1 MSLYTLS
8 REDFIS
14 VLFGKPLEALTCG
27 EVCEKLGVVG
37 ESVNVEFKESFAS
50 VREMDRELLRAVV
63 GFLNAPEGYG
73 LVALG
78 VRDPGRPGERVACLS
93 KDLFEWRRPGEIE
106 AHVRDAILGN
116 LKSVPR
122 AIAPPR
128 IGVRV
133 FDCRGDC
140 GLGRDG
146 WLVLVYVERS
156 SDAVYY
162 SGIDGVTYMRK
173 ANTTQPLSL
182 EEVLA
187 LVESKRRPI
196 VRVLLEPRME
206 DPRRLRFGVWLE
218 NIGYK
223 PAMQVVCKL
232 LISKL
237 VVSSD
242 RQREVSIESI
252 RPDHRLSE
260 SLIQEKE
267 DFFWI
272 LEFPNIYPMSVPAYP
287 HVRLYKG
294 ELEVDLGSDL
304 PEQAAM
310 AIYAEI
316 YTEETKTWEQLV
328 VNISRDRAPAQQS
341 TLEVRDY
348 IGNTILKQTKWS
360 PETQQ

>member
-1 MSLYTLS
+1 MSLYTLP
-8 REDFIS
+8 REDFVS
-14 VLFGKPLEALTCG
+14 MLFGKPLEVLTCG

-37 ESVNVEFKESFAS
+37 ESMNVEFKESFAS

-133 FDCRGDC
+133 FDCRSDC

-162 SGIDGVTYMRK
+162 SGIDNTAYVRR
-173 ANTTQPLSL
+173 ASTTQPLSL
-182 EEVLA
+182 EEALV

-196 VRVLLEPRME
+196 VRVLLDPRVV
-206 DPRRLRFGVWLE
+206 DPRRLKFTVWLE

-223 PAMQVVCKL
+223 PAMQVFCKL

-237 VVSSD
+237 VVSGD
-242 RQREVSIESI
+242 QQRAIFIESI
-252 RPDHRLSE
+252 RPDHKLSG
-260 SLIQEKE
+260 SPVQEE
-267 DFFWI
+267 GLWFA
-272 LEFPNIYPMSVPAYP
+272 LELLNIYPANVPVYP
-287 HVRLYKG
+287 HVVLRKG
-294 ELEVDLGSDL
+294 ELEAVLGSDL
-304 PEQAAM
+304 PEQAVVVTRAL
-310 AIYAEI
+310 IF
-316 YTEETKTWEQLV
+316 TEETVTQERLV
-328 VNISRDRAPAQQS
+328 INISKGRAPTQQLA
-341 TLEVRDY
+341 LEVQGY
-348 IGNTILKQTKWS
+348 LGNTILKAS
-360 PETQQ
+360 QQEPGN